1 MIKIA
6 QGFGPDSAERLPLP
20 KMEDLNAAQ
29 EAAVEALNHGPR
41 QGVRGPFIP
50 LLRAPALLEGLSQTG
65 ETLRFNSVLPKRV
78 TEFVTLIVARH
89 YSNQFEWS
97 VHFPLAL
104 KMGTARESLDHLAQG
119 RRPPSMS
126 DEEAMAW
133 DFSREVLEN
142 YSVSDAVY
150 ADAVKRWGERGVVE
164 LTGLIGYFTCMC
176 WIMNVARTPVQGAP
190 EGGPLTPL
198 PG

>member
-1 MIKIA
+1 
-6 QGFGPDSAERLPLP
+6 
-20 KMEDLNAAQ
+20 
-29 EAAVEALNHGPR
+29 
-41 QGVRGPFIP
+41 
-50 LLRAPALLEGLSQTG
+50 
-65 ETLRFNSVLPKRV
+65 
-78 TEFVTLIVARH
+78 
-89 YSNQFEWS
+89 
-97 VHFPLAL
+97 
-104 KMGTARESLDHLAQG
+104 
-119 RRPPSMS
+119 MS
-126 DEEAMAW
+126 DEEAVAW

-150 ADAVKRWGERGVVE
+150 ADAVERWGERGVVE

>member
-29 EAAVEALNHGPR
+29 QAAVEALNHGPR
-41 QGVRGPFIP
+41 QGVRGPFVP
-50 LLRAPALLEGLSQTG
+50 LLRAPALLNGLSKTG
-65 ETLRFNSVLPKRV
+65 ETLRFDSVLPKRV

-97 VHFPLAL
+97 VHYPLAL

-126 DEEAMAW
+126 DEEAVAW

-150 ADAVKRWGERGVVE
+150 ADAVERWGERGVVE